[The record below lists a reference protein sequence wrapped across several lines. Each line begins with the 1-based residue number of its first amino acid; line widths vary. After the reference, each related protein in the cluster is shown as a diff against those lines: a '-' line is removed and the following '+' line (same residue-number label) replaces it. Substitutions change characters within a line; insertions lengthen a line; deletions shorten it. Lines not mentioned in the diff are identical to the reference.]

1 MPYEIIYSIIMTNK
15 IPFIK
20 MHGLGNDFVIV
31 KDSVFANIKDIKSFV
46 MNISDRRLGVGC
58 DQFIT
63 YSKQD
68 NFVFMNIFNQDSSKA
83 KACGNAS
90 RCLSRLMFDEYG
102 LDEIVIKLDDKEI
115 TAKYFDPETIIVNMG
130 KPNFSAS
137 WMPKQEDLWQLA
149 EKYRIEPKEV
159 LCVDI
164 GNPHIVI
171 FTKLTDSDK
180 KIIGKN
186 LQKHPMFL
194 GGVNVNFVCMYDDI
208 INLKVWERGA
218 GFTMA
223 CGSGASAS
231 FAAANK
237 LGFVDNE
244 ANVVFEL
251 GSLKMRTQDEQILM
265 TSSAAYVFTGEYYH
279 E

>member
-1 MPYEIIYSIIMTNK
+1 MANK

-20 MHGLGNDFVIV
+20 MHGLGNDFVII
-31 KDSVFANIKDIKSFV
+31 KAPLPANIKDVKDFV
-46 MNISDRRLGVGC
+46 INISDRKIGIGC

-63 YSKQD
+63 YAKDGKS
-68 NFVFMNIFNQDSSKA
+68 VLMNIFNQDGSYA

-102 LDEIVIKLDDKEI
+102 LKDIVLKIGDKEI
-115 TAKYFDPETIIVNMG
+115 EAQYADAKNITVNMG
-130 KPNFSAS
+130 AARFSAP
-137 WMPKQEDLWQLA
+137 WIPKQEDLWQLA
-149 EKYRIEPKEV
+149 LGYNIEPKEV
-159 LCVDI
+159 LCVDV
-164 GNPHIVI
+164 GNPHFVI
-171 FTKLTDSDK
+171 FAKLSDKDK

-186 LQKHPMFL
+186 LQQHPLFP
-194 GGVNVNFVCMYDDI
+194 GGVNVNFAEMNDDT

-237 LGFVDNE
+237 LGFVEKE
-244 ANVVFEL
+244 ANVAFKL
-251 GSLKMRTQDEQILM
+251 GSLKMTKKGDQILM
-265 TSSAAYVFTGEYYH
+265 TGPAAYVFAGEYQYG
-279 E
+279 